1 MAFNF
6 VKERNICMP
15 IIIPQDLPAAET
27 LVHENIFVMN
37 ECRALHQDIRPLRIA
52 ILNLMPTKIATET
65 QLLRLLGNIPI
76 QVEVELLCTE
86 TYQPKNTPREHLLK
100 FYKNFRQVK
109 DQKFDGMIITGAPVE
124 QLEFEDVEYWEELQE
139 IMDFTIHNV
148 FSTFHICW
156 GAQAGLYHH
165 YGIPKY
171 PLPEKMFGVFPHTV
185 NDKRNKLVRGFDDV
199 FYVPHSRYTE
209 VRRKD
214 IEKVKEL
221 EILSES
227 EVAGVYL
234 VASKDGRH
242 IFATGHSEYDPLTLK
257 AEYDRDIAA
266 GLNIKVPQ
274 NYYPDDDPAK
284 EPIVKW
290 RGHANLLF
298 SNWLNYYVYQ
308 ETPFDLNELK

>member
-1 MAFNF
+1 
-6 VKERNICMP
+6 MP